1 MGPKIKEL
9 ENRIP
14 GRFWLLAGSQFT
26 SNLADGMSIV
36 VFTLLASH
44 QTTSAAK
51 LGLVLSALSMPWFL
65 FSAFAGTIIDAFGA
79 HAVAV
84 RANLLRF
91 ILFMAL
97 GLVSWQ
103 QPSPII
109 VLAAFALLIGVFEV
123 LSDNAH
129 SVLVPQLIPEQHL
142 ERANSVATTAE
153 LAGNRFI
160 GVNLAGFLVG
170 LAPVASLG
178 INGAAYLLCTL
189 LLVKLAPSRKEPA
202 AARAGGQVL
211 RLLRDNILF
220 GFNYLWAHKALASIA
235 GLGFLWNFTY
245 GAQQSFLVL
254 FVTQSLRLDEQF
266 YSLAFS
272 AMGIGALIG
281 GFAVNWA
288 IAKWGRMRTL
298 LMAITLCALQYPV
311 KYNVPNYY
319 ILLAAAFLEGL
330 TVVMFSTIAVSY
342 RHRTVEEQYMGRVT
356 ASARLISLGALPLGT
371 LSGGFIAETLG
382 FPMAG
387 AILGT
392 LLFFPSLLLLAGIKN
407 LGPQQEVA
415 PQTQEAQS

>member
-1 MGPKIKEL
+1 MPHNNEEQEK
-9 ENRIP
+9 RIP
-14 GRFWLLAGSQFT
+14 GRFWVLAGSQFT

-51 LGLVLSALSMPWFL
+51 LGLVVSALSMPWFL
-65 FSAFAGTIIDAFGA
+65 FSTFAGTIIDVYGA

-91 ILFMAL
+91 LLFMAL
-97 GLVSWQ
+97 ALVSWQ
-103 QPSPII
+103 QQSPLI

-129 SVLVPQLIPEQHL
+129 SVLVPQLLPEQHL
-142 ERANSVATTAE
+142 ERANSVSTTAE

-160 GVNLAGFLVG
+160 GVNLAGLLIG
-170 LAPVASLG
+170 LSPVVALG
-178 INGAAYLLCTL
+178 LNGVAYLLCTL
-189 LLVKLAPSRKEPA
+189 LLVKLAPYRKQPA
-202 AARAGGQVL
+202 GAPASGQVL
-211 RLLRDNILF
+211 RTLRDNILF
-220 GFNYLWAHKALASIA
+220 GFNYLRTHKELASIA

-266 YSLAFS
+266 YSIAFS
-272 AMGIGALIG
+272 AMGIGAFIG

-288 IAKWGRMRTL
+288 IAKLGRMRTL
-298 LMAITLCALQYPV
+298 LMAIALCALQYPV

-319 ILLAAAFLEGL
+319 VLLAAAFLEGL
-330 TVVMFSTIAVSY
+330 TVIMFSTIAVSF
-342 RHRTVEEQYMGRVT
+342 RHRTVEEQHMGRVT
-356 ASARLISLGALPLGT
+356 ASSRLISLGALPLGT
-371 LSGGFIAETLG
+371 LCGGLIAETFG
-382 FPMAG
+382 FMVAG
-387 AILGT
+387 ALLGT

-407 LGPQQEVA
+407 LGLPQEVA
-415 PQTQEAQS
+415 PPTQEARS